1 MMLELTA
8 GEIYLSQK
16 NCIINYFLLLSIYS
30 NSFHTHGAGNKSGF
44 IGVEMGFKTALSKP
58 IKLII
63 HSVYHN
69 VLSVDVDRNV
79 KLEYAI

>member
-1 MMLELTA
+1 MRYIHHTHKKNV
-8 GEIYLSQK
+8 LS
-16 NCIINYFLLLSIYS
+16 IIFFLSIYS
-30 NSFHTHGAGNKSGF
+30 NSFHTHGGGNKSGF
-44 IGVEMGFKTALSKP
+44 IGIEMGFKTALNKP

-63 HSVYHN
+63 YSVYHN